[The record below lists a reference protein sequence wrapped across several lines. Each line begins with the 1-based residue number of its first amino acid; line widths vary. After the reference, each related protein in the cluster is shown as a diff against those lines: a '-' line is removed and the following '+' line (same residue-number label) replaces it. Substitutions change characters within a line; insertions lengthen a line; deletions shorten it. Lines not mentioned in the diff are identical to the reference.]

1 MTEESKIMSM
11 DEAKKAIE
19 KEDEMTETEKALA
32 EAMSAGKESANE
44 QALQKYLARNKQK
57 ETNTSPL
64 DLRNA
69 YNSAANTDTE
79 TMLAEANR
87 IQEQQKK
94 EEEARK
100 AEKLMQMESQLEKTV
115 QSGEAE
121 LNIDSKPEMKGEEKI
136 IFSPDLQQEIEDD
149 KRKSVIDALAEA
161 QKAGKES
168 IQADKEKK
176 DVPSLEEL
184 TKRATKEIENK
195 KTQQNIEPEMESALH
210 IEPKEKLSDMLRE
223 DVAEEPI
230 GTKMSPE
237 WQDFE
242 ADLDKI
248 PAKEELAI
256 LPEITELETLPIRGI
271 GEMIKDT
278 PMDEETKEW
287 LQSKRGLLTKI
298 NNTEGSEKQKRE
310 LLLQDLQAELEEKQ
324 LELKRKWF
332 FGKGELKK
340 DIVRLNEII
349 NNSGL
354 FKQGEATI
362 LRKSSGISKGTGGD
376 AGFARKV

>member
-1 MTEESKIMSM
+1 MYEESKIMSM

>member
-136 IFSPDLQQEIEDD
+136 IFSPDLQKEIEDD

-195 KTQQNIEPEMESALH
+195 KAQQKIEPEMESALH
-210 IEPKEKLSDMLRE
+210 IEPKEELSDMLKE

-230 GTKMSPE
+230 GTKMSPAE

-242 ADLDKI
+242 ADLDKT
-248 PAKEELAI
+248 PTKEELDI

-310 LLLQDLQAELEEKQ
+310 LLLQDFLVQKLLFLQTYDEEPHF
-324 LELKRKWF
+324 LYFLKF
-332 FGKGELKK
+332 DL
-340 DIVRLNEII
+340 
-349 NNSGL
+349 L
-354 FKQGEATI
+354 F
-362 LRKSSGISKGTGGD
+362 
-376 AGFARKV
+376 